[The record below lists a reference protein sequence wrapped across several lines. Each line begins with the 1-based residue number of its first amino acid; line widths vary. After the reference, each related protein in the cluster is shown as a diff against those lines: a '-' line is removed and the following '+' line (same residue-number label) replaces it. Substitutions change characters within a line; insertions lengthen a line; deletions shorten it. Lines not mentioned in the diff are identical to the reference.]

1 MQKETIKIEGYK
13 VVKHIGDMNLK
24 GHLAMLGANV
34 CWGLMSPVAKLV
46 FASGVIV
53 PIIMVDFRIA
63 GAALLF
69 WLTSL
74 FSPREHVP
82 LIDKFRLFGAGMLG
96 ILLNQGCFI
105 IGVSYTSPGEA
116 SLVTTTMPM
125 WVMLLAW
132 LFLKEPITHK
142 KAGGIALGA
151 AGALILVLGGSGVIA
166 GGDNPALGDFIVLL
180 AQLSYALYLTI
191 YRNFIKKYSLVTL
204 MKWMFLSASIVGIPS
219 TFGFIRSTDW
229 SAVSLSEWIGIAY
242 VVFFATYIA
251 YICIMIGQKNLRP
264 TIVGMYNYVQ
274 PIVATIVGIS
284 LGMDHFSIPKL
295 IAVILI
301 FSGVYLVT
309 VSKAAPSDHTQR
321 TKG

>member
-1 MQKETIKIEGYK
+1 M
-13 VVKHIGDMNLK
+13 GDLNFK
-24 GHLAMLGANV
+24 GHMAMLGANV

-46 FASGVIV
+46 FASGIIA

-69 WLTSL
+69 WITSL
-74 FSPREHVP
+74 FTVHEHVP
-82 LIDKFRLFGAGMLG
+82 TIDKLRLFGAGMIG

-132 LFLKEPITHK
+132 LILHEPITLK

-151 AGALILVLGGSGVIA
+151 AGALILVLGGKGAIT
-166 GGDNPALGDFIVLL
+166 GGDNPALGDFIVLM
-180 AQLSYALYLTI
+180 AQLSYALYLTL

-204 MKWMFLSASIVGIPS
+204 MKWMFLSAAIVGLPS
-219 TFGFIRSTDW
+219 TISFIKITDW
-229 SAVSLSEWIGIAY
+229 SAISIPEWIGVCY
-242 VVFFATYIA
+242 VVIFATYLA
-251 YICIMIGQKNLRP
+251 YIFIMIGQKNLRP

-274 PIVATIVGIS
+274 PIVATLVGIF
-284 LGMDHFSIPKL
+284 LGLDHFNIPKA
-295 IAVILI
+295 IAVVLI
-301 FSGVYLVT
+301 FTGVYLVT
-309 VSKAAPSDHTQR
+309 ISKAAPRIDR
-321 TKG
+321 

>member
-1 MQKETIKIEGYK
+1 MKN
-13 VVKHIGDMNLK
+13 IGDLNLK

-46 FASGVIV
+46 FASGVIA

-63 GAALLF
+63 GAAILF

-74 FSPREHVP
+74 FTPKEHVP
-82 LIDKFRLFGAGMLG
+82 AIDKLRLFGAGMIG

-132 LFLKEPITHK
+132 LFLKEPITVK

-151 AGALILVLGGSGVIA
+151 GGALILVLGGKGAIT
-166 GGDNPALGDFIVLL
+166 GGDNPALGDFIVLM
-180 AQLSYALYLTI
+180 AQLSYALYLTL

-204 MKWMFLSASIVGIPS
+204 MKWMFLSASIVGLPATI
-219 TFGFIRSTDW
+219 GFLKSTDW
-229 SAVSLSEWIGIAY
+229 GAISFNEWVGVAY
-242 VVFFATYIA
+242 VVVLATYVA

-274 PIVATIVGIS
+274 PIVATIVGIA
-284 LGMDHFSIPKL
+284 LGMDHFSFPK
-295 IAVILI
+295 AVAVVLI
-301 FSGVYLVT
+301 FTGVYLVT
-309 VSKAAPSDHTQR
+309 ISKAAPTD
-321 TKG
+321 KK

>member
-1 MQKETIKIEGYK
+1 M
-13 VVKHIGDMNLK
+13 GDLNWR

-46 FASGVIV
+46 FASGVIA

-69 WLTSL
+69 WITSL
-74 FSPREHVP
+74 FTPREHVP
-82 LIDKFRLFGAGMLG
+82 AMDKLRLFGAGMIG

-132 LFLKEPITHK
+132 LFLKEPITLK

-151 AGALILVLGGSGVIA
+151 GGALILVLGGKGTIS
-166 GGDNPALGDFIVLL
+166 GGDNPALGDFIVLV
-180 AQLSYALYLTI
+180 AQLSYALYLTL

-204 MKWMFLSASIVGIPS
+204 MKWMFLSASIVGLPATIGNIKS
-219 TFGFIRSTDW
+219 TEW
-229 SAVSLSEWIGIAY
+229 SAITVNEWLGIAY
-242 VVFFATYIA
+242 VVVMATYVA

-274 PIVATIVGIS
+274 PIVASIVGVI
-284 LGMDHFSIPKL
+284 LGMDHFTFPKV
-295 IAVILI
+295 IAVVLI

-309 VSKAAPSDHTQR
+309 MSKAAIADR
-321 TKG
+321 R

>member
-1 MQKETIKIEGYK
+1 MRN
-13 VVKHIGDMNLK
+13 IGDLNLK
-24 GHLAMLGANV
+24 GHVAMLGANV

-46 FASGVIV
+46 FASGVIA

-63 GAALLF
+63 GAAILF
-69 WLTSL
+69 WLTS
-74 FSPREHVP
+74 FFAPREHVP
-82 LIDKFRLFGAGMLG
+82 VIDKLRLFGAGMIG

-132 LFLKEPITHK
+132 LFLKEPITLK

-151 AGALILVLGGSGVIA
+151 AGALILVLGGTGVIV
-166 GGDNPALGDFIVLL
+166 GGDNPALGDFIVLI

-191 YRNFIKKYSLVTL
+191 YRNFIRKYSLMTL
-204 MKWMFLSASIVGIPS
+204 MKWMFLSASIVGLPS
-219 TFGFIRSTDW
+219 TIGFITSTDW
-229 SAVSLSEWIGIAY
+229 GAVSVSEWIGIGY

-284 LGMDHFSIPKL
+284 LGMDHFSIPKA
-295 IAVILI
+295 IAVVLI

-309 VSKAAPSDHTQR
+309 ISKAAPYDSTIRQSDD
-321 TKG
+321 K

>member
-1 MQKETIKIEGYK
+1 MKN
-13 VVKHIGDMNLK
+13 IGDLNLK

-46 FASGVIV
+46 FASGVIA

-63 GAALLF
+63 GAAVLF

-74 FSPREHVP
+74 FTPKEHVP
-82 LIDKFRLFGAGMLG
+82 AIDKLRLFGAGMIG

-132 LFLKEPITHK
+132 LFLKEPITVK
-142 KAGGIALGA
+142 KAGGIVLGA
-151 AGALILVLGGSGVIA
+151 AGALILVLGGSGVIS
-166 GGDNPALGDFIVLL
+166 GGDNPALGDFIVLM
-180 AQLSYALYLTI
+180 AQLSYALYLTL

-204 MKWMFLSASIVGIPS
+204 MKWMFLSASIVGLPS
-219 TFGFIRSTDW
+219 TIGFIRDTNWD
-229 SAVSLSEWIGIAY
+229 AVSVSEWLGVGY
-242 VVFFATYIA
+242 VVIFATYIA

-274 PIVATIVGIS
+274 PIVATIVGIF
-284 LGMDHFSIPKL
+284 LGMDHFTFPK
-295 IAVILI
+295 AVAVVLI

-309 VSKAAPSDHTQR
+309 VSKAAASDSAGR
-321 TKG
+321 MKRDA

>member
-1 MQKETIKIEGYK
+1 MKQ
-13 VVKHIGDMNLK
+13 DFNLK
-24 GHLAMLGANV
+24 GHLSMLGANV

-46 FASGVIV
+46 FASGIIA

-63 GAALLF
+63 GAAILF
-69 WLTSL
+69 WITSI
-74 FSPREHVP
+74 FCPKENVP
-82 LIDKFRLFGAGMLG
+82 AIDKLRLFGAGMIG

-132 LFLKEPITHK
+132 VFLKEPITLK

-151 AGALILVLGGSGVIA
+151 GGALILVLGGKGAIA
-166 GGDNPALGDFIVLL
+166 GGDNPALGDFIVLI
-180 AQLSYALYLTI
+180 AQLSYALYLTL

-204 MKWMFLSASIVGIPS
+204 MKWMFLSASIVGLPATI
-219 TFGFIRSTDW
+219 GYLKSTDW
-229 SAVSLSEWIGIAY
+229 AAITMNEWLGIGY

-274 PIVATIVGIS
+274 PIVASIVGII
-284 LGMDHFSIPKL
+284 LGMDHFTFPKVV
-295 IAVILI
+295 AVVLI

-309 VSKAAPSDHTQR
+309 MSKAATHEESR
-321 TKG
+321 IKS

>member
-1 MQKETIKIEGYK
+1 MKRNT
-13 VVKHIGDMNLK
+13 DFNLK

-46 FASGVIV
+46 FASGLIA

-69 WLTSL
+69 WITSL
-74 FSPREHVP
+74 FTPREHVP
-82 LIDKFRLFGAGMLG
+82 AMDKLRLFGAGMIG

-132 LFLKEPITHK
+132 LFLHEPITMK

-151 AGALILVLGGSGVIA
+151 GGALILVLGGKGSIA
-166 GGDNPALGDFIVLL
+166 GGDNPALGDFIVLM
-180 AQLSYALYLTI
+180 AQLSYALYLTL

-204 MKWMFLSASIVGIPS
+204 MKWMFLSATVVGLPS
-219 TFGFIRSTDW
+219 TIGFLRSTDW
-229 SAVSLSEWIGIAY
+229 GAISISEWIGVGYI
-242 VVFFATYIA
+242 VFFATYIA

-274 PIVATIVGIS
+274 PIVATIVGIA
-284 LGMDHFSIPKL
+284 LGMDHFSLPK
-295 IAVILI
+295 IVAVVLI
-301 FSGVYLVT
+301 FTGVYLVT
-309 VSKAAPSDHTQR
+309 ISKAAQGDM
-321 TKG
+321 K

>member
-1 MQKETIKIEGYK
+1 
-13 VVKHIGDMNLK
+13 
-24 GHLAMLGANV
+24 MLGANV

-46 FASGVIV
+46 FASGAIA

-69 WLTSL
+69 WITSI
-74 FSPREHVP
+74 FTPREDVP
-82 LIDKFRLFGAGMLG
+82 PSDLLRLFGAGMIG

-132 LFLKEPITHK
+132 LFLKEPITMK

-151 AGALILVLGGSGVIA
+151 AGALILVLGGSGAIA
-166 GGDNPALGDFIVLL
+166 GGDNPALGDFIVLM
-180 AQLSYALYLTI
+180 AQLSYALYLTL

-204 MKWMFLSASIVGIPS
+204 MKWMFLSASVVGLPLTV
-219 TFGFIRSTDW
+219 TFLTATDW
-229 SAVSLSEWIGIAY
+229 SAVSLIEWTGVGY
-242 VVFFATYIA
+242 VVVFATYLA
-251 YICIMIGQKNLRP
+251 YIFIMIGQKNLRP

-274 PIVATIVGIS
+274 PIVATIVGIT
-284 LGMDHFSIPKL
+284 LGMDHFSIPKA

-301 FSGVYLVT
+301 FFGVYLVT
-309 VSKAAPSDHTQR
+309 ISKAASYDSTSRQS
-321 TKG
+321 KIK

>member
-1 MQKETIKIEGYK
+1 
-13 VVKHIGDMNLK
+13 
-24 GHLAMLGANV
+24 MLGANV

-46 FASGVIV
+46 FASGVIA
-53 PIIMVDFRIA
+53 PIIMVDFRIG

-69 WLTSL
+69 WITSL
-74 FSPREHVP
+74 FTPREHVP
-82 LIDKFRLFGAGMLG
+82 AMDKLRMFGAGMIG

-132 LFLKEPITHK
+132 LFLKEPITLK

-151 AGALILVLGGSGVIA
+151 AGALILVLGGKGSIT
-166 GGDNPALGDFIVLL
+166 GGENPALGDFIVLM
-180 AQLSYALYLTI
+180 AQLSYALYLTL

-204 MKWMFLSASIVGIPS
+204 MKWMFLSASIVGLPATIKYLK
-219 TFGFIRSTDW
+219 STDW
-229 SAVSLSEWIGIAY
+229 SAISISEWIGVGY
-242 VVFFATYIA
+242 VVVFATYIA

-274 PIVATIVGIS
+274 PIVATIVGII
-284 LGMDHFSIPKL
+284 LGMDHFSVPKGF
-295 IAVILI
+295 AVVLI
-301 FSGVYLVT
+301 FTGVYLVT
-309 VSKAAPSDHTQR
+309 MSKAAASDS
-321 TKG
+321 KKVS

>member
-1 MQKETIKIEGYK
+1 M
-13 VVKHIGDMNLK
+13 KHTSDFNIK

-46 FASGVIV
+46 FASGIIA

-63 GAALLF
+63 GAAILF
-69 WLTSL
+69 WITSL
-74 FSPREHVP
+74 FTPKEHVP
-82 LIDKFRLFGAGMLG
+82 AMDKLRMFGAGMIG

-132 LFLKEPITHK
+132 LFLKEPITLK

-151 AGALILVLGGSGVIA
+151 AGALILVLGGKGSISG
-166 GGDNPALGDFIVLL
+166 GENPALGDFIVLM
-180 AQLSYALYLTI
+180 AQLSYALYLTL

-204 MKWMFLSASIVGIPS
+204 MKWMFLSAAIVGLPS
-219 TFGFIRSTDW
+219 TIRFIKDTDW
-229 SAVSLSEWIGIAY
+229 QAISVSEWLGAGY
-242 VVFFATYIA
+242 VVVFATYLA

-274 PIVATIVGIS
+274 PIVATIVGIT
-284 LGMDHFSIPKL
+284 LGMDHFSVPKGF
-295 IAVILI
+295 AVVLI
-301 FSGVYLVT
+301 FTGVYLVT
-309 VSKAAPSDHTQR
+309 MSKAAPASA
-321 TKG
+321 KK

>member
-1 MQKETIKIEGYK
+1 MKN
-13 VVKHIGDMNLK
+13 IGDLNLK
-24 GHLAMLGANV
+24 GHMAMLGANV

-46 FASGVIV
+46 FASGIIA

-69 WLTSL
+69 WITSL
-74 FSPREHVP
+74 FTAHEHVP
-82 LIDKFRLFGAGMLG
+82 AIDKLRLFGAGMIG

-132 LFLKEPITHK
+132 LILHEPITLK

-151 AGALILVLGGSGVIA
+151 AGALILVLGGKGAIR
-166 GGDNPALGDFIVLL
+166 GGENPALGDFIVLM
-180 AQLSYALYLTI
+180 AQLSYALYLTF

-204 MKWMFLSASIVGIPS
+204 MKWMFLSASIVGLPS
-219 TFGFIRSTDW
+219 TIIFIKDTDW
-229 SAVSLSEWIGIAY
+229 SAITISEWIGVGY
-242 VVFFATYIA
+242 VVFFATYLA
-251 YICIMIGQKNLRP
+251 YIFIMIGQKNLRP

-274 PIVATIVGIS
+274 PIVATLVGIS
-284 LGMDHFSIPKL
+284 LGLDHFNIPKA
-295 IAVILI
+295 IAVVLI

-309 VSKAAPSDHTQR
+309 ISKAAPHAQTTSDE
-321 TKG
+321 

>member
-1 MQKETIKIEGYK
+1 MKN
-13 VVKHIGDMNLK
+13 IGDLNLK
-24 GHLAMLGANV
+24 GHVAMLGANV

-46 FASGVIV
+46 FSSGFIA

-69 WLTSL
+69 WITSL
-74 FSPREHVP
+74 FTPKEHVP
-82 LIDKFRLFGAGMLG
+82 AADKLRLFGAGMIG

-132 LFLKEPITHK
+132 LFLKEPITLK

-151 AGALILVLGGSGVIA
+151 AGALILVLGGSSVIT
-166 GGDNPALGDFIVLL
+166 GGDNPALGDFIVLM

-191 YRNFIKKYSLVTL
+191 YRNFIRKYSLVTL
-204 MKWMFLSASIVGIPS
+204 MKWMFLSASIVGLPS
-219 TFGFIRSTDW
+219 TFQYIMSTDW
-229 SAVSLSEWIGIAY
+229 TAVSMSEWLGIGY

-274 PIVATIVGIS
+274 PIVATIVGIT
-284 LGMDHFSIPKL
+284 LGMDHFSLPKA
-295 IAVILI
+295 IAVVLI
-301 FSGVYLVT
+301 FTGVYLVT
-309 VSKAAPSDHTQR
+309 ISKAAR
-321 TKG
+321 NA

>member
-1 MQKETIKIEGYK
+1 MR
-13 VVKHIGDMNLK
+13 VSSDFNLK
-24 GHLAMLGANV
+24 GHLSMLGANV

-46 FASGVIV
+46 FASGVIA

-69 WLTSL
+69 WITSL
-74 FSPREHVP
+74 FTPREHVP
-82 LIDKFRLFGAGMLG
+82 PMDKLRLFGAGMIG

-132 LFLKEPITHK
+132 LFLKEPITLK

-151 AGALILVLGGSGVIA
+151 AGALILVLGGKGSIA
-166 GGDNPALGDFIVLL
+166 GGENPALGDFIVLM
-180 AQLSYALYLTI
+180 AQLSYALYLTL

-204 MKWMFLSASIVGIPS
+204 MKWMFLSATIVGLPATI
-219 TFGFIRSTDW
+219 GYLKSTDW
-229 SAVSLSEWIGIAY
+229 GAISITEWVGVGY
-242 VVFFATYIA
+242 VVVFATYIA

-274 PIVATIVGIS
+274 PIVATIVGII
-284 LGMDHFSIPKL
+284 LGMDHFSVPKGF
-295 IAVILI
+295 AVVLI
-301 FSGVYLVT
+301 FTGVYLVT
-309 VSKAAPSDHTQR
+309 MSKAAAPSAKSQ
-321 TKG
+321 G